1 MNCRKSL
8 VAGLALVAL
17 AQLVLAQGGRP
28 SVSHPS
34 PTSGDASSSGSIRGR
49 VFLPDGTPLNQA
61 VRITL
66 LTPQLSQSTTYTD
79 FQGQFELKGVPT
91 GNYQIEAEADQQR
104 FEIVTQNVQVFKG
117 VPSVITITLK
127 ERTDK
132 SGAPAGV
139 PASAHAVVSAGEL
152 DKNVPKDARKEYE
165 RALKAADEQKPDEAI
180 AHLQKAVALYPDFM
194 IAHNN
199 LGAQLLEANRLDEAA
214 VELRTAVKLDPKAFN
229 PRLNLG
235 IVLLKQHEFADA
247 AQVLDEAISLDS
259 QAPAARLH
267 AGMARMALK
276 DFDRAEKEL
285 HRAYES
291 GGAQYALALFYLGQ
305 LYLSK
310 GDRALALQNFEA
322 YLRDAP
328 AAPNAEQVKKL
339 IGTLR

>member
-127 ERTDK
+127 EGTDK
-132 SGAPAGV
+132 SGAPA
-139 PASAHAVVSAGEL
+139 PAHTVVLAGEL
-152 DKNVPKDARKEYE
+152 AKNVPMD
-165 RALKAADEQKPDEAI
+165 
-180 AHLQKAVALYPDFM
+180 
-194 IAHNN
+194 
-199 LGAQLLEANRLDEAA
+199 
-214 VELRTAVKLDPKAFN
+214 
-229 PRLNLG
+229 
-235 IVLLKQHEFADA
+235 
-247 AQVLDEAISLDS
+247 
-259 QAPAARLH
+259 
-267 AGMARMALK
+267 
-276 DFDRAEKEL
+276 
-285 HRAYES
+285 
-291 GGAQYALALFYLGQ
+291 
-305 LYLSK
+305 
-310 GDRALALQNFEA
+310 
-322 YLRDAP
+322 
-328 AAPNAEQVKKL
+328 
-339 IGTLR
+339 